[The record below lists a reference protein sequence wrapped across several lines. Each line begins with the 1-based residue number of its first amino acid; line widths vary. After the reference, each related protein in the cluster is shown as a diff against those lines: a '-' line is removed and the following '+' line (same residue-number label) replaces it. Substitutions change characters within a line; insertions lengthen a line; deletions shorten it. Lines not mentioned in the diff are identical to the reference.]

1 MSQVNFQHIDLDSF
15 PLPDVSPSRHLLV
28 MRPARRS
35 TSKFAPID
43 RVYVIDGGSAQTLDY
58 AYGFDLV
65 STGEFHFGCPIYR
78 VVLVGE
84 GAQHHVSNVLEVVP
98 V

>member
-1 MSQVNFQHIDLDSF
+1 MQVAFEHIDLDSF
-15 PLPDVSPSRHLLV
+15 PLPEAAPERHLLV
-28 MRPARRS
+28 IRPARRS
-35 TSKFAPID
+35 ASRFAPID

-58 AYGFDLV
+58 AQGFDLV
-65 STGEFHFGCPIYR
+65 ASGQYHLGCPVHR
-78 VVLVGE
+78 VILVQE